1 MNAFWWFAAALVVGA
16 LLMLVPPL
24 FSARHR
30 KADGEGGTEQAAA
43 ALALLRGQLAELEA
57 ERDGGTID
65 AAEYTRRREE
75 LERRVLQEGDAAR
88 AEAVTGSARGW
99 GIAVLLAVPLAAL
112 GLYLALGE
120 PRGLD
125 PAQVAGGD
133 DHQITPEQVQEMVA
147 QLAQRLENEPDNLEG
162 WTMLARSYSFLGRYD
177 EAVRA
182 YRHLAERMP
191 DDAQLYADWADA
203 LGGSRGGDLSGEPQ
217 QLIDKALALDASN
230 VKALALAG
238 TVAFQKQDY
247 AGAVQHWEKILAQL
261 PPEEELARAVRASV
275 DEARAKAGMP
285 PLAATPP
292 SAPIAAPDAAPASP
306 LRVAGE
312 VRLDP
317 ALAGK
322 VDANDTLFVFVRPAA
337 GGRPLAAL
345 RLSAADLPARFDFTG
360 APLMGA
366 AGDVPEQVV
375 VGARISKSGNATPAA
390 GDAEG
395 VAASVARD
403 ARGVVVTID
412 RERR

>member
-1 MNAFWWFAAALVVGA
+1 MSAFWWFAAALVVGA

-24 FSARHR
+24 FSRHR
-30 KADGEGGTEQAAA
+30 RDEGGTEQAAV
-43 ALALLRGQLAELEA
+43 ALALLRGQLTELEV
-57 ERDGGTID
+57 ERTSGTID
-65 AAEYTRRREE
+65 AAEYARRREE
-75 LERRVLQEGDAAR
+75 LERRVLEEGDASR
-88 AEAVTGSARGW
+88 SEAVGGSARGL
-99 GIAVLLAVPLAAL
+99 GIALLLAVPLAAL

-125 PAQVAGGD
+125 PAQVAGEA
-133 DHQITPEQVQEMVA
+133 HQFTPEQVQEMVA
-147 QLAQRLENEPDNLEG
+147 QLAQRMENEPDNIEG
-162 WTMLARSYSFLGRYD
+162 WTMLARSYSALGRYD

-182 YRHLAERMP
+182 YRHLAERIP

-203 LGGSRGGDLSGEPQ
+203 LGGARGGDLSGEPTA
-217 QLIDKALALDASN
+217 LIDKALALDASN

-247 AGAVQHWEKILAQL
+247 AGAVRHWEKILAQL

-285 PLAATPP
+285 ALPAASA
-292 SAPIAAPDAAPASP
+292 SAPVAAPDAAPDSP

-322 VDANDTLFVFVRPAA
+322 VAAGDTLFVFVRPAA
-337 GGRPLAAL
+337 GGPPLAAL
-345 RLSAADLPARFDFTG
+345 RLSAAEFPARFDFTG

-375 VGARISKSGNATPAA
+375 VGARISKSGNATPAT

-395 VAASVARD
+395 IAVAVAKD
-403 ARGVVVTID
+403 ARGVLVTID
-412 RERR
+412 RVRE